1 MIRKNNKTCICCNT
15 KYTFCTRCD
24 DFDFE
29 PRWKA
34 IFHDEN
40 CKDIFNLL
48 TDYNAGNIDKETAIN
63 NLKKLDL
70 SNIDIFKDNLQKEI
84 KDLLKEEDLKKKN
97 NKKVEKSVK

>member
-40 CKDIFNLL
+40 CKNIFNLL
-48 TDYNAGNIDKETAIN
+48 TDFNAGLINKEKAIAE
-63 NLKKLDL
+63 LKKLDL
-70 SNIDIFKDNLQKEI
+70 SNIEKFKEKIQEEI
-84 KDLLKEEDLKKKN
+84 QNLLKENDFKKN
-97 NKKVEKSVK
+97 NKK